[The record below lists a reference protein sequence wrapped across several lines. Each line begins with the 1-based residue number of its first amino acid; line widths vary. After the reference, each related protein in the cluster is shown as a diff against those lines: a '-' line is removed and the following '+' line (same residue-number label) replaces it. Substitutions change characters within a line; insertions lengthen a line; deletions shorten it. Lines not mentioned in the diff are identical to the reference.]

1 MTITKKIIWLLIAMF
16 LCNAIIAQQDVKLPG
31 VVVELNSAFNTGKV
45 IYLSNAEIKAAGAAP
60 QLSDAQGEFTLIF
73 ADKPIGNVAKIY
85 ASKNGYEVVNHEVIK
100 EAAVMG
106 RNSPLKVVMCK
117 ADFLYENQIA
127 YYNIGKEAALKS
139 FDERMT
145 ILKKE
150 GKEKDQLIAKMEK
163 EFNQKITSV
172 NLANNLLLNELQQT
186 QEKARALADNF
197 LTVNLDD
204 ESEEYKEA
212 FCRFLDGDI
221 DGAQQILAQ
230 INLAQRLETNTKEK
244 KKEIA
249 IISQAQKSVFKR
261 DKQIIQDIANC
272 IFKAQLH
279 QIKFEYDEAAD
290 MYELAL
296 KYDSDNPFIQYEYA
310 LILIK
315 QNKFNKAHPL
325 LSKASQ
331 KYRVFA
337 KIIPQVNLPKLAM
350 TLNNLAI
357 IHQRKNELDSAKNNF
372 EEALAIR
379 RCLVQVNKK
388 RYEPELS
395 ETLNNLG
402 MVNYSKEQYDTALV
416 LLEECLV
423 IRRELAVLNPN
434 TYKHTVASTLGN
446 ILTVSISKFNLTQDE
461 NLAIR
466 IDTTFAVA
474 IKIYKGLPKNKSH
487 LYKYKLASLLSNYG
501 GFQIYQSESKKAVI
515 TLTKSL
521 EIFDTL
527 AKANPFVYE
536 PESAGALINLGN
548 AYTSLCDCG
557 KAEQSL
563 LKAVSI
569 LERYLNLNPTIHEI
583 SLANAYIN
591 LSNLY
596 CNPYCTID
604 KNLSKEFAQ
613 KSLDIYKK
621 YWDEL
626 PHAKNWGTFAK
637 ERLKKLGD

>member
-85 ASKNGYEVVNHEVIK
+85 ASKNGYEVVNHEVLK

-106 RNSPLKVVMCK
+106 RNNPLKVVMCK

-127 YYNIGKEAALKS
+127 YYNIGKEADLKT

-172 NLANNLLLNELQQT
+172 NQANDILQSELQQ
-186 QEKARALADNF
+186 KRGNAIALADKF
-197 LTVNLDD
+197 LYVNLDD
-204 ESEEYKEA
+204 ESEEYQEA

-221 DGAQQILAQ
+221 DGAQQIYEQ
-230 INLAQRLETNTKEK
+230 INIAERLEINTQENEK
-244 KKEIA
+244 DGQIVEEKLEN
-249 IISQAQKSVFKR
+249 ISKR
-261 DKQIIQDIANC
+261 EKQIKQDIANC

-279 QIKFEYDEAAD
+279 QIKFEYDKAAE

-331 KYRVFA
+331 KYRLLSKA
-337 KIIPQVNLPKLAM
+337 NPQYNLPKLAM
-350 TLNNLAI
+350 TLNNLGNI
-357 IHQRKNELDSAKNNF
+357 QFFHNKIDSAKNNF
-372 EEALAIR
+372 EEALVIR
-379 RCLVQVNKK
+379 RDLVQHNKE
-388 RYEPELS
+388 RYEPELA

-402 MVNYSKEQYDTALV
+402 MVYYSKVQNDTALV
-416 LLEECLV
+416 LLEECLA
-423 IRRELAVLNPN
+423 IRRKLAALNPI
-434 TYKHTVASTLGN
+434 TYNHALASTLGN
-446 ILTVSISKFNLTQDE
+446 IAIALLSKSKIAQDKGLGGKIDSTFTE
-461 NLAIR
+461 A
-466 IDTTFAVA
+466 IDTFRS
-474 IKIYKGLPKNKSH
+474 LSKSKSQV
-487 LYKYKLASLLSNYG
+487 YQTKLASLLNNYG
-501 GFQIYQSESKKAVI
+501 GFQIYHEEFEKAVN
-515 TLTKSL
+515 TLTESV
-521 EIFDTL
+521 EILDTL
-527 AKANPFVYE
+527 AKTNPLVYE
-536 PESAGALINLGN
+536 PKSAEILINLGIVFIDLHRC
-548 AYTSLCDCG
+548 SE
-557 KAEQSL
+557 AEKSL

-569 LERYLNLNPTIHEI
+569 LEKYLALNPTIHEI
-583 SLANAYIN
+583 PLANAYIN
-591 LSNLY
+591 LSILY
-596 CNPYCTID
+596 YNHHCPID
-604 KNLSKEFAQ
+604 KSLSKEFAQ
-613 KSLDIYKK
+613 KALDIYRK

-626 PHAKNWGTFAK
+626 PHAKNWGTMAE
-637 ERLKKLGD
+637 ERLEKLGR